1 MDGGRVVI
9 RTIWIAGLCLLMI
22 AGLLATKVVSAAVS
36 ASSESQFDATASLER
51 IPIPGIDTLTEA
63 DRNAAMPL
71 ANTDDAGG
79 LPILS
84 TVVRPTTETFR
95 AGSTHRV
102 RPAGRAK
109 AAAHARSKSGS
120 EPAKMAVAPCRQL
133 DPIARFLASANLAPR
148 CQG

>member
-9 RTIWIAGLCLLMI
+9 RTIWVAGLCLLMI

-36 ASSESQFDATASLER
+36 ASSESQFDSTASLDR
-51 IPIPGIDTLTEA
+51 IPIPGMDTLTEV
-63 DRNAAMPL
+63 DRKVAMPL
-71 ANTDDAGG
+71 ADTDDAGG

-84 TVVRPTTETFR
+84 SVVRRTAETFR
-95 AGSTHRV
+95 AGPTHGV
-102 RPAGRAK
+102 RPASRAK
-109 AAAHARSKSGS
+109 AAAHARSKRGS
-120 EPAKMAVAPCRQL
+120 EPAKTAVAPCRQL